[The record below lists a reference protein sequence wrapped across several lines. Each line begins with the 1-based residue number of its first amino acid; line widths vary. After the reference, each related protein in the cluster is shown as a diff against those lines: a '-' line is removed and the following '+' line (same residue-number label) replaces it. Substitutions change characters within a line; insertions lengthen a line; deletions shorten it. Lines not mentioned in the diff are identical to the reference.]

1 MKQKEVLSQFKEA
14 CVRVFGDNLQDIILF
29 GSHARGEAT
38 TESDIDVLVILNNDD
53 PGTRRDVYS
62 LVVDTFLKT
71 DVYLSVKVISEEHRI
86 YLREKDASFITNVER
101 EGIRI

>member
-14 CVRVFGDNLQDIILF
+14 CAQVFGDNLQDIILF

-71 DVYLSVKVISEEHRI
+71 DIYLSVKVISEEHRI